1 MITVTKIDI
10 IKDSIYCYDE
20 ETDEKVIY
28 PLIGV
33 DTFITEFSDTQ
44 DLLTV
49 NISNPKA
56 RLIRFYSIT
65 ESIPQR
71 FEIIDYTDMTAGQK
85 VIFDEFVNHIKAL

>member
-1 MITVTKIDI
+1 MENVTKIDI
-10 IKDSIYCYDE
+10 IGQEIACYNE
-20 ETDEKVIY
+20 ETDERVIY
-28 PLIGV
+28 PLVGV
-33 DTFITEFSDTQ
+33 DIFINEFSDTQ

>member
-1 MITVTKIDI
+1 MENVTKIDI
-10 IKDSIYCYDE
+10 IGQEIASYNE
-20 ETDEKVIY
+20 ETDERVIY
-28 PLIGV
+28 PLVGV
-33 DTFITEFSDTQ
+33 DTFMNEFSDTQ

>member
-71 FEIIDYTDMTAGQK
+71 FEIIDYTDMTSGQK